1 MGATSD
7 VSETSV
13 DLTDVPPDSFKK
25 PGLPQDKELPQGMAP
40 MIRNAWY
47 VIAEREQIK
56 RELGSIRVLGQPLVY
71 YRTEEGVPVVLDDRC
86 AHRRY
91 PLSKG
96 VLNGDDVRC
105 GYHGFTYS
113 KSGHCVLAPAQ
124 KEKKMG
130 FGVRSYPVHE
140 YGPWVWVW
148 MGDPERADPRDIP
161 LEDGSW
167 DPTYNFCLYTHNP
180 GNYLLL
186 IENLLD
192 LTHIHFLHGEAAA
205 SIEQVEEPV
214 TPLDIPNGAGWKKE
228 IDREYMGLI
237 AHWTGGDPEQWI
249 KSYSDDKQ
257 IGPSF
262 NHSLSIREALPG
274 EEDKFASPR
283 EFYVAHA
290 ITPEDETN
298 THQFTFFRVS
308 EPLVMPHEALIKM
321 TSEMVFADDVEAIRC
336 MQENILLE
344 TRTGTIEFGIVNDR
358 FGMKMR
364 RLLADLKEQE
374 MEVG

>member
-1 MGATSD
+1 MSIE
-7 VSETSV
+7 SETDQTV
-13 DLTDVPPDSFKK
+13 IDQDERPADSFMK

-47 VIAEREQIK
+47 VIAEREQIN
-56 RELGSIRVLGQPLVY
+56 RELGSIKVLGQPLVY
-71 YRTEEGVPVVLDDRC
+71 YRTEGGEPVVLDDRC

-91 PLSKG
+91 ALSKG
-96 VLNGDDVRC
+96 VLVGDNVQC
-105 GYHGFTYS
+105 GYHGFTFS
-113 KSGHCVLAPAQ
+113 KSGQCVLAPAQ
-124 KEKKMG
+124 RGKTMG

-140 YGPWVWVW
+140 FGPWVWIW
-148 MGDPERADPRDIP
+148 MGDPEKADPKDIP

-214 TPLDIPNGAGWKKE
+214 TALDVPGGVGWKKE
-228 IDREYMGLI
+228 IEREVMGLI
-237 AHWTGGDPEQWI
+237 AHWTGGDPGQWI

-321 TSEMVFADDVEAIRC
+321 TSEMVFADDVKAIEC
-336 MQENILLE
+336 MQENISQE
-344 TRTGTIEFGIVNDR
+344 TRTGTVEFGIHNDR

-364 RLLADLKEQE
+364 RILADLKKQE
-374 MEVG
+374 TTSA